1 MGSQNNR
8 VTLQTP
14 LGRVKKKAFKAAKR
28 ERPQLWAWIFPLK
41 QNYYSVSSTWE
52 LAMPCREVKSA
63 AGSPAY
69 RKLPAPSELSL
80 SVSPTL
86 SCSFQRSIKKKKKFT
101 PVKFCPP
108 KMYFSEKFEFRRHD
122 LGGGWGG
129 AAGEAGAEKGG
140 FFTLFIK
147 LLHCHFTEAG
157 RERARE
163 GERSDRQRLQGSF
176 SRQLRAGSGTEPFVP
191 GKFSRRER
199 VGVCR
204 REKPAEK

>member
-1 MGSQNNR
+1 M
-8 VTLQTP
+8 
-14 LGRVKKKAFKAAKR
+14 
-28 ERPQLWAWIFPLK
+28 
-41 QNYYSVSSTWE
+41 
-52 LAMPCREVKSA
+52 
-63 AGSPAY
+63 
-69 RKLPAPSELSL
+69 
-80 SVSPTL
+80 
-86 SCSFQRSIKKKKKFT
+86 
-101 PVKFCPP
+101 KFCPP